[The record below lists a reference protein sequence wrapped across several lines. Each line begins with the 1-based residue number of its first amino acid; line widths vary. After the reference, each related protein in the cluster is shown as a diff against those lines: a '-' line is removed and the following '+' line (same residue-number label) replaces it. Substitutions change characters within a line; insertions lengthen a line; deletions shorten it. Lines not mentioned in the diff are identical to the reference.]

1 MGRFG
6 ILGGVLFSVS
16 CGLNTTYAS
25 DPAKL
30 FSLSGGGTVHIQS
43 GAQPAAYQL
52 QNGSVESP
60 IVPEAA
66 RGGTGYTTGSYERPS
81 LGGTVSFPS
90 AGGFSGGYR
99 VTQSADLPGDSI
111 EAPIVPEA
119 ATGGTGYTTGSYE
132 RPSLSGAR
140 GRDPPKPRNQILFG
154 WVPEVD
160 EQASLEALNAEELR
174 NALQN
179 HSFVN
184 KLRNKAIT
192 ENSCNYALA
201 TDRHGYLEAFW
212 ETVQAERQFRKDVDS
227 AREAIEAE
235 LHQEQMAGKDLIY
248 RKAAAMRATMEDM
261 MQGGKGEA
269 ADDQAISEALR
280 YKETVDRLMSVRMEI
295 LMGCKL
301 AALLGQPQ
309 IFLNERISS
318 LEALEMVSTALGVGT
333 SSPSADTPSG
343 LTFGGLEPFL
353 MASNPLITGHLM
365 TLLIGFIDRELFFG
379 PKARKPFYNF
389 TTLVGATGSET
400 AITMLDEM
408 CDRDRGPHYKTS
420 LLRNARPKNRNGKPR
435 VRGSTKPW
443 YIRGGKRVHINKQQP
458 ELLRVYCD
466 ATEMLLNA
474 VMIKQEDM
482 QQEML
487 KFSLPVEP
495 LVDAATN
502 AARIQTRS
510 CRGESPVC
518 TFENT
523 ILSPVTNPLDPEA
536 KEQNTHTRTAFD
548 LYTGLGKHPSSMITS
563 ENRQQLYPIQLSRS
577 CWMIL
582 GSVVGGLLVLVSASA
597 QLGDLLDN
605 SPSRYTDVRTRQWVD
620 IMSKPAAHSEIME
633 KVFFY
638 DTREMLAK
646 RKSKLVKQFDSYAQ
660 RVAQLKGKTRITFEE
675 AASTYRSIQAQ
686 VTSKPKNKWT
696 PGSSRIS
703 MKNLFRVA
711 ATLFLKSTLSCD
723 MKSSFAERF
732 ELFSRFMFGSR
743 EGSSRRQRPSQR
755 SLMAFFRTGKA
766 PALHSMCS
774 YDPLTLNYMFLYR
787 FIIMGDDAAKTHDK
801 QHAAVSKTRLSTR
814 LLGSKWTPSILKSV
828 MRGFRR
834 KTMVRRAKRMLLESL
849 DPSILPSIITSF
861 DWIVHTQAALQVNQN
876 SKMYHDLG
884 VPSTTYQTSAEKKE
898 KYKLSSGGLVKETD
912 KQLQTWSEYGIPASL
927 TEKLRKGEK
936 LPKTMAFEKMPTPD
950 LTRWEVQLN
959 TKWLNALNAYLEHP
973 YGQAALAARD
983 PVALLIQESRNRLE
997 AEMDST
1003 IFLGRI
1009 VKAPRVSRFKRA
1021 LNAVSSFFRS
1031 LVRAPSQSEYAVWM
1045 GVKVNIDRVLHVMKA
1060 VNNAAEIVKSAGM
1073 YDHVR
1078 EAFLEIVKDV
1088 VMGNLDSHNRIV
1100 GYDTYAA
1107 VDQQMRKEGL
1117 AAAHKRNHGFL
1128 AIHHDYPNLSEAE
1141 QQREFQLSM
1150 CMDHCEALW
1159 KLIVSL
1165 VLTNLQNPKK
1175 LADYEKEMS
1184 KTKAIASLS
1193 DPNRVNAFRLGL
1205 NVQTDYF
1212 DNLLDKGSKENI
1224 KRMKFGGGTWFAY
1237 SLLLAGR
1244 VNTAMGMPNLGTT
1257 LAFQAPY
1264 YGNFIIRWIKE
1275 RREARKKAIFAMLTL
1290 GFFFA
1295 YTFLSVS
1302 DITQHLTDSGL
1313 GPAVDCLE
1321 NLVVGP
1327 ICPPQVVA
1335 PAITSAATAA
1345 AQDVFK
1351 VGVFG
1356 LLTPYLVWP
1365 MMLIS
1370 VWQILKSE
1378 FKILLQ
1384 FEMSVKSLF
1393 SRFGRWAKKPFSDW
1407 WNRRKR
1413 IKESIMKRASQK
1425 YQEEKSK
1432 NNGREPQ
1439 TRDFVGRTDTGG
1451 TGLDALGIP
1460 AAQEEVTFEITSGA
1474 TVYPF
1479 SPPLARSRSSVS

>member
-6 ILGGVLFSVS
+6 ILTGVLFSVS
-16 CGLNTTYAS
+16 CGLNRVYAS
-25 DPAKL
+25 DEAKT
-30 FSLSGGGTVHIQS
+30 FSLPGGGTVHIQS
-43 GAQPAAYQL
+43 GPASSVYQQ
-52 QNGSVESP
+52 QNGPTMNFPSAEGFSGGYRVTQSADLEGLSVEAP
-60 IVPEAA
+60 IVPEQA
-66 RGGTGYTTGSYERPS
+66 RGGTGYTTGSYERPTGAS
-81 LGGTVSFPS
+81 M
-90 AGGFSGGYR
+90 AGSRWG
-99 VTQSADLPGDSI
+99 
-111 EAPIVPEA
+111 EAP
-119 ATGGTGYTTGSYE
+119 
-132 RPSLSGAR
+132 RP
-140 GRDPPKPRNQILFG
+140 KNQILFG

-160 EQASLEALNAEELR
+160 EQATLETLNAEELK

-179 HSFVN
+179 HSFVT
-184 KLRNKAIT
+184 KLRTTAIA

-201 TDRHGYLEAFW
+201 TDRPGYLETFW
-212 ETVQAERQFRKDVDS
+212 EAVQAERQFRKDVDS
-227 AREAIEAE
+227 ARDAIEAE
-235 LHQEQMAGKDLIY
+235 LHQEQMAGNDLNY

-261 MQGGKGEA
+261 MQGGKGEG
-269 ADDQAISEALR
+269 ADDLAIPESLR
-280 YKETVDRLMSVRMEI
+280 YKETVDRLMSIRTEI
-295 LMGCKL
+295 LMSCKL

-309 IFLNERISS
+309 IFLNERISP
-318 LEALEMVSTALGVGT
+318 LEALEMVSTALGVG
-333 SSPSADTPSG
+333 SSNPSTDLNFSP
-343 LTFGGLEPFL
+343 TFGGLEPFL
-353 MASNPLITGHLM
+353 MASNPLITGHLL

-379 PKARKPFYNF
+379 PTARKPFFSF

-408 CDRDRGPHYKTS
+408 CDRDRGPHYNTS
-420 LLRNARPKNRNGKPR
+420 LLSDARPKNRNGKSR
-435 VRGSTKPW
+435 VRGSARPW

-495 LVDAATN
+495 LVDPSTN

-523 ILSPVTNPLDPEA
+523 ILSPATNPLDPEA
-536 KEQNTHTRTAFD
+536 KERNTRTRTAFD
-548 LYTGLGKHPSSMITS
+548 LYTGL
-563 ENRQQLYPIQLSRS
+563 
-577 CWMIL
+577 
-582 GSVVGGLLVLVSASA
+582 ASA
-597 QLGDLLDN
+597 QLGSLLDVA
-605 SPSRYTDVRTRQWVD
+605 PSRYTDVRAKQWVD
-620 IMSKPAAHSEIME
+620 IMSKPAAHSDIME
-633 KVFFY
+633 KVFFF

-646 RKSKLVKQFDSYAQ
+646 RKSKLVKKFDSYAE

-675 AASTYRSIQAQ
+675 AASAYSSIQAQ
-686 VTSKPKNKWT
+686 VMNKPKNKLT
-696 PGSSRIS
+696 SDMSQIS

-732 ELFSRFMFGSR
+732 DLFSRLMFSSR
-743 EGSSRRQRPSQR
+743 EGSSHRQRRSQR
-755 SLMAFFRTGKA
+755 TLMAFFRTGKA
-766 PALHSMCS
+766 PALHGMCS

-787 FIIMGDDAAKTHDK
+787 FIIMGNDAARTHDK

-849 DPSILPSIITSF
+849 DRSVLPSIITSF

-876 SKMYHDLG
+876 SEMYHDLG
-884 VPSTTYQTSAEKKE
+884 VAPTTYQTSAEKKQ

-912 KQLQTWSEYGIPASL
+912 KQLETWSEYGVPQSL
-927 TEKLRKGEK
+927 TDKLRKGEK
-936 LPKTMAFEKMPTPD
+936 LPKTVAFEKMPTPD
-950 LTRWEVQLN
+950 LTNWEVQLN
-959 TKWLNALNAYLEHP
+959 TKWLNALTAYLEHP

-997 AEMDST
+997 ADLDST

-1009 VKAPRVSRFKRA
+1009 VKAPRVSKFKRA
-1021 LNAVSSFFRS
+1021 LNAVSSFFRA
-1031 LVRAPSQSEYAVWM
+1031 LVRAPAQSEYAVWM
-1045 GVKVNIDRVLHVMKA
+1045 GVKVNIDKVLHVMKA
-1060 VNNAAEIVKSAGM
+1060 VNNAAEIVKSSGM

-1088 VMGNLDSHNRIV
+1088 IMGNLDSHNRIV

-1107 VDQQMRKEGL
+1107 IDQQMREEGL

-1141 QQREFQLSM
+1141 QRREFQLSM

-1264 YGNFIIRWIKE
+1264 YGNFILRWIKE

-1321 NLVVGP
+1321 NLVLGP
-1327 ICPPQVVA
+1327 ICPPEVVA
-1335 PAITSAATAA
+1335 PAITSAASAA

-1378 FKILLQ
+1378 FKVLLQ

-1393 SRFGRWAKKPFSDW
+1393 SRFTRWAKKPFTDW

-1413 IKESIMKRASQK
+1413 MKESIMKRASQK
-1425 YQEEKSK
+1425 YQEEKTK

-1439 TRDFVGRTDTGG
+1439 AQDFVGRTDTGG
-1451 TGLDALGIP
+1451 AGLDELGIP
-1460 AAQEEVTFEITSGA
+1460 GAQEEITFEIVSGVP
-1474 TVYPF
+1474 VYPF
-1479 SPPLARSRSSVS
+1479 SPPLVRSTTSLS

>member
-6 ILGGVLFSVS
+6 ILGGVLLSVS
-16 CGLNTTYAS
+16 CGLTTIDAS
-25 DPAKL
+25 EPAKL
-30 FSLSGGGTVHIQS
+30 FSLPGGGSVHIQTA
-43 GAQPAAYQL
+43 AQPGAFPP
-52 QNGSVESP
+52 QNGGVEP
-60 IVPEAA
+60 LIVPETA
-66 RGGTGYTTGSYERPS
+66 RGGTGYTTGSYDRPG
-81 LGGTVSFPS
+81 LGGTMSFPS
-90 AGGFSGGYR
+90 AGGYSGGYR
-99 VTQSADLPGDSI
+99 VTQSADLPSDFVES
-111 EAPIVPEA
+111 PIVPEVA
-119 ATGGTGYTTGSYE
+119 KGGTGYTTGSYE
-132 RPSLSGAR
+132 APSLAGGGR
-140 GRDPPKPRNQILFG
+140 GREPPKPKNQILFG
-154 WVPEVD
+154 WVPDVD
-160 EQASLEALNAEELR
+160 EQASLEMLNAEELK

-179 HSFVN
+179 QSFVN
-184 KLRNKAIT
+184 KLRTKAIT
-192 ENSCNYALA
+192 EYSCNYALA
-201 TDRHGYLEAFW
+201 TDRHGYLETFW
-212 ETVQAERQFRKDVDS
+212 ETVQAERQFRKDVDAS
-227 AREAIEAE
+227 REAIESE
-235 LHQEQMAGKDLIY
+235 LHQEQMAGEDLSY

-261 MQGGKGEA
+261 MQGGKGEG

-318 LEALEMVSTALGVGT
+318 LEALEMVSTALGVG
-333 SSPSADTPSG
+333 SSNASADTPSG

-353 MASNPLITGHLM
+353 MASNPLMTGHLL

-389 TTLVGATGSET
+389 TTLVGAAGGET

-420 LLRNARPKNRNGKPR
+420 ILRNARPKNRNGKPR
-435 VRGSTKPW
+435 VRGSTQPW

-510 CRGESPVC
+510 CRGEAPVC

-523 ILSPVTNPLDPEA
+523 ILSPVSNPLDPEA

-548 LYTGLGKHPSSMITS
+548 LYTGL
-563 ENRQQLYPIQLSRS
+563 
-577 CWMIL
+577 
-582 GSVVGGLLVLVSASA
+582 ASA
-597 QLGDLLDN
+597 QLGSLLDS
-605 SPSRYTDVRTRQWVD
+605 SPSRYTDVRAKQWVD
-620 IMSKPAAHSEIME
+620 IMSKPAAHSENA
-633 KVFFY
+633 
-638 DTREMLAK
+638 R
-646 RKSKLVKQFDSYAQ
+646 
-660 RVAQLKGKTRITFEE
+660 RVAQLKGKTRVTFEE
-675 AASTYRSIQAQ
+675 AASAYRTIQAQ
-686 VTSKPKNKWT
+686 VMSKPKNKWS
-696 PGSSRIS
+696 PGRSRIS

-732 ELFSRFMFGSR
+732 ELFSRFMFGSK

-787 FIIMGDDAAKTHDK
+787 FIIMGD
-801 QHAAVSKTRLSTR
+801 V
-814 LLGSKWTPSILKSV
+814 
-828 MRGFRR
+828 
-834 KTMVRRAKRMLLESL
+834 LLESL

-884 VPSTTYQTSAEKKE
+884 VPPTTYQTRAEKKE
-898 KYKLSSGGLVKETD
+898 KYKLSSGGLVKDTD
-912 KQLQTWSEYGIPASL
+912 KQLEKWAEYGIPASL

-997 AEMDST
+997 ADLDST

-1031 LVRAPSQSEYAVWM
+1031 LVRAPAQSEYAVWM
-1045 GVKVNIDRVLHVMKA
+1045 GVKVNIDKVLHVMKA

-1088 VMGNLDSHNRIV
+1088 IMGNLDSHNRIV

-1107 VDQQMRKEGL
+1107 IDQQMRKEGL

-1141 QQREFQLSM
+1141 QKREFQLSM

-1184 KTKAIASLS
+1184 KTKAIATLS

-1264 YGNFIIRWIKE
+1264 YGNFITRWIKE

-1425 YQEEKSK
+1425 YQEEKTK

-1439 TRDFVGRTDTGG
+1439 ARDFVGRTDTGN
-1451 TGLDALGIP
+1451 TGLDSMGIP
-1460 AAQEEVTFEITSGA
+1460 PAQEEVTFQLNSGT
-1474 TVYPF
+1474 TVFPF
-1479 SPPLARSRSSVS
+1479 SPPLARSGSTAS

>member
-1 MGRFG
+1 MGRLG

-16 CGLNTTYAS
+16 CGLNSVDAS
-25 DPAKL
+25 DAKL
-30 FSLSGGGTVHIQS
+30 FTLPGGGTVNIQTEPYS
-43 GAQPAAYQL
+43 Q
-52 QNGSVESP
+52 QNGSVENLISP
-60 IVPEAA
+60 ERAT
-66 RGGTGYTTGSYERPS
+66 GGTGYTTGSYERPPMS
-81 LGGTVSFPS
+81 NTMSFPS
-90 AGGFSGGYR
+90 AVGFSGGYR
-99 VTQSADLPGDSI
+99 VTQSADLPSDL
-111 EAPIVPEA
+111 EAPIVPE
-119 ATGGTGYTTGSYE
+119 TSRGGTGYITGSYE
-132 RPSLSGAR
+132 RPPAWSGA
-140 GRDPPKPRNQILFG
+140 GGGEPPRPKNQILFG

-160 EQASLEALNAEELR
+160 EQASLETLNAEELK
-174 NALQN
+174 NALRN

-184 KLRNKAIT
+184 KIRTKAIA
-192 ENSCNYALA
+192 ESSCNYALA
-201 TDRHGYLEAFW
+201 TDRQSYLETFW
-212 ETVQAERQFRKDVDS
+212 ETVQAERQFRKDVDA
-227 AREAIEAE
+227 ARETIEAE
-235 LHQEQMAGKDLIY
+235 LHQGQMAGKDMNY

-261 MQGGKGEA
+261 MQGGKGER

-295 LMGCKL
+295 LMSCKL

-318 LEALEMVSTALGVGT
+318 LEALEMVSSALGVGN
-333 SSPSADTPSG
+333 SNASAETRSG

-353 MASNPLITGHLM
+353 MASNPLVTGHLL
-365 TLLIGFIDRELFFG
+365 TLLIAFIDRDLFFG
-379 PKARKPFYNF
+379 PKARKPFFSF

-420 LLRNARPKNRNGKPR
+420 LLRNARPKNRMGKPR
-435 VRGSTKPW
+435 VRGSTRPW
-443 YIRGGKRVHINKQQP
+443 YIRGGKRVHLNKQQP

-474 VMIKQEDM
+474 LMIKQEEM

-518 TFENT
+518 IFENT

-536 KEQNTHTRTAFD
+536 KDQNTNTRRAFD
-548 LYTGLGKHPSSMITS
+548 LYTGL
-563 ENRQQLYPIQLSRS
+563 
-577 CWMIL
+577 
-582 GSVVGGLLVLVSASA
+582 V
-597 QLGDLLDN
+597 
-605 SPSRYTDVRTRQWVD
+605 
-620 IMSKPAAHSEIME
+620 ME
-633 KVFFY
+633 KVFYY

-646 RKSKLVKQFDSYAQ
+646 RKSKLVKLFSSYAR

-675 AASTYRSIQAQ
+675 ATSAYNSIQAQ
-686 VTSKPKNKWT
+686 VTSKPKSKW
-696 PGSSRIS
+696 GGGGSRIS

-711 ATLFLKSTLSCD
+711 ATLFLNSTLSCD

-732 ELFSRFMFGSR
+732 ELFTRFMFGSK
-743 EGSSRRQRPSQR
+743 EGSSRRQSPSQR

-814 LLGSKWTPSILKSV
+814 LLGSKWTPSIVKSV

-849 DPSILPSIITSF
+849 DPSVLPSIITSF
-861 DWIVHTQAALQVNQN
+861 DWIVHTQATLQVNQN

-884 VPSTTYQTSAEKKE
+884 VAPTEYQTSAEKKE
-898 KYKLSSGGLVKETD
+898 RYRLSSGGLVKDTD
-912 KQLQTWSEYGIPASL
+912 KQLGTWSEHGIPASL
-927 TEKLRKGEK
+927 SEKLRKGEK
-936 LPKTMAFEKMPTPD
+936 LPKTMAFEKIPTPD
-950 LTRWEVQLN
+950 LTKWEVQLN
-959 TKWLNALNAYLEHP
+959 TKWLNALTAYLDHP
-973 YGQAALAARD
+973 YGQAALAAKD

-997 AEMDST
+997 ADLDST

-1021 LNAVSSFFRS
+1021 LNAVSNFFRS

-1060 VNNAAEIVKSAGM
+1060 VNNAAEIVKGAGM
-1073 YDHVR
+1073 YEHVR
-1078 EAFLEIVKDV
+1078 EAFLEIVKDII
-1088 VMGNLDSHNRIV
+1088 MGNLDSHNRIV

-1107 VDQQMRKEGL
+1107 IDQQMRKEGL
-1117 AAAHKRNHGFL
+1117 AAAYKRNHGFL
-1128 AIHHDYPNLSEAE
+1128 SIHHDYPNLSEAE
-1141 QQREFQLSM
+1141 QKREFQLSM

-1212 DNLLDKGSKENI
+1212 DNLLDKGSKDNI
-1224 KRMKFGGGTWFAY
+1224 KRMKYGGGTWFAY

-1264 YGNFIIRWIKE
+1264 YGNFILRWIKE

-1302 DITQHLTDSGL
+1302 DITQHLSDSGL

-1327 ICPPQVVA
+1327 ICPPEVVA
-1335 PAITSAATAA
+1335 PAISSAATAA

-1351 VGVFG
+1351 VGIFG

-1393 SRFGRWAKKPFSDW
+1393 SRFGRWAKKPFTDW

-1413 IKESIMKRASQK
+1413 MKESIMKRASQK
-1425 YQEEKSK
+1425 YQEEKTK
-1432 NNGREPQ
+1432 NNGREPPA
-1439 TRDFVGRTDTGG
+1439 RDFVGRTDTGG
-1451 TGLDALGIP
+1451 PGLDALGIP
-1460 AAQEEVTFEITSGA
+1460 AAQEEITFEISSGSP
-1474 TVYPF
+1474 VFPF
-1479 SPPLARSRSSVS
+1479 SPPLARSTSNVS